1 MATKK
6 SKCGDCSKVVTD
18 KENAIQCEACEEWFH
33 AKCQKMTDE
42 AYQVLA
48 QCESLHWYCIRCNKS
63 VMKLW
68 KAIIQINARQDKFQL
83 ELEQLQKE
91 VEEIKTEKQQVTQL
105 KQEVSELKEEIK
117 TVSTKTAETATK
129 VDTAIEGKLMEGL
142 ESRVDGKVK
151 NLKEDVEE
159 SLEIEKRK
167 GNLIFHG
174 VKEMIRTQSDD
185 DGNEHDRQMI
195 EEILRVGL
203 KMDPS
208 RHISEVSRIGR
219 YDEEK
224 IKDGKIRPIRVK
236 VATVESKA
244 EILKRAKELKN
255 SGFKNVYIAPDLT
268 RKQQLVDK
276 ELREKLKQFRD
287 EANEDEKRSFRIK
300 SGKIIKNEKG
310 KQEITVYQPKQNSKQ
325 EVI

>member
-1 MATKK
+1 
-6 SKCGDCSKVVTD
+6 
-18 KENAIQCEACEEWFH
+18 
-33 AKCQKMTDE
+33 
-42 AYQVLA
+42 
-48 QCESLHWYCIRCNKS
+48 
-63 VMKLW
+63 
-68 KAIIQINARQDKFQL
+68 
-83 ELEQLQKE
+83 
-91 VEEIKTEKQQVTQL
+91 
-105 KQEVSELKEEIK
+105 
-117 TVSTKTAETATK
+117 
-129 VDTAIEGKLMEGL
+129 MEGL

-174 VKEMIRTQSDD
+174 VKEITRVQSDD

-224 IKDGKIRPIRVK
+224 IKDGKITSIRVK
-236 VATVESKA
+236 VSTAESKA
-244 EILKRAKELKN
+244 EILKRAKDLKN

-276 ELREKLKQFRD
+276 ELREKLKQFRG

-300 SGKIIKNEKG
+300 SGKIVKNEKG
-310 KQEITVYQPKQNSKQ
+310 KQEITVYQSNSKQ